1 MAQVAPIQIEIDTP
15 NADEILAMAWV
26 LARRHGTAA
35 PGVAHH
41 FAAEHDAVGDGTRA
55 ALWRRVAGILEAGWQ
70 PTLS

>member
-1 MAQVAPIQIEIDTP
+1 MTQMSPFHAKPDTP
-15 NADEILAMAWV
+15 NADEILAMVWV

-35 PGVAHH
+35 PDVANH

-55 ALWRRVAGILEAGWQ
+55 ALWRRVAGILER